1 MTMRELN
8 WKPVY
13 TLKKGLQEIM
23 LYHKKYLNIF
33 SKKDL
38 LYQDKQLKNNE
49 KFLPQEYKKREAKYK
64 S

>member
-23 LYHKKYLNIF
+23 FYHKKVFKNIF
-33 SKKDL
+33 EKK
-38 LYQDKQLKNNE
+38 N
-49 KFLPQEYKKREAKYK
+49 
-64 S
+64 